1 VFDLARPDYPDPG
14 PPTAMSAPVRSVT
27 QPTSP
32 AGVDA
37 LAEIGSDRAACPTS
51 VVACVDTRLQRT
63 WLQRGGSIV
72 YGPVP
77 FLPGDATI
85 LAPPGPT
92 STAIPLG
99 RFAVGRKNADEYS
112 SEFHEPMPN
121 AVYFAPGGIAFHAG
135 SLGESSH
142 GCVHL
147 SGPDSQAASPR
158 CIPATPSWCSDPPT
172 GTPRW
177 RRRPR
182 PRVVG
187 GDDADGGA
195 QEAH

>member
-1 VFDLARPDYPDPG
+1 
-14 PPTAMSAPVRSVT
+14 M
-27 QPTSP
+27 
-32 AGVDA
+32 
-37 LAEIGSDRAACPTS
+37 
-51 VVACVDTRLQRT
+51 VACVDTRLQRT
-63 WLQRGGSIV
+63 CLQRGGSIV

-92 STAIPLG
+92 STATPLG

-135 SLGESSH
+135 SLSESSH

-147 SGPDSQAASPR
+147 SGPDSQAYFTALHPG
-158 CIPATPSWCSDPPT
+158 DP
-172 GTPRW
+172 
-177 RRRPR
+177 
-182 PRVVG
+182 VLVF
-187 GDDADGGA
+187 
-195 QEAH
+195 